1 MAEGRFDTARPGGNR
16 AAKMPKGQPYAG
28 FNMQFC
34 ILSALGM
41 FFVVDGHLNNSYLDI
56 GGLVPYYSFHMPLF
70 AFISGYFYKKGSEHR
85 LGAYTKKKIIRL
97 LGPYMVYNL
106 IYGMIVQ
113 GLHRAGFAFGG
124 DLSLWTLFVEPFI
137 TGHQF
142 EYNLAAWFVPALFLV
157 EMANVLLRRLL
168 KRVDSEY
175 AVFFL
180 YLSIGVWGILLAFSG
195 RYQGGWLTLVRM
207 MFLLPCYGAG
217 TLYKEKLEA
226 GDRADHGLYFGII
239 LAAWLL
245 LAMSG
250 RPLIYSVAF
259 CNGFTGILMP
269 YVTAA
274 LGIAFWLRVSRILA
288 GAFGEGRYI
297 RYFGSHTYAV
307 MMHHIMALMVL
318 KTLFSALAKYTAL
331 FPGFSFEQYK
341 ADLWYCYFPK
351 ALPQFRVVYLI
362 WAIVLPLLFQWVF
375 DRLRLHWGREAL
387 GRPRAGFKG

>member
-1 MAEGRFDTARPGGNR
+1 
-16 AAKMPKGQPYAG
+16 
-28 FNMQFC
+28 
-34 ILSALGM
+34 
-41 FFVVDGHLNNSYLDI
+41 
-56 GGLVPYYSFHMPLF
+56 
-70 AFISGYFYKKGSEHR
+70 
-85 LGAYTKKKIIRL
+85 
-97 LGPYMVYNL
+97 
-106 IYGMIVQ
+106 
-113 GLHRAGFAFGG
+113 
-124 DLSLWTLFVEPFI
+124 
-137 TGHQF
+137 
-142 EYNLAAWFVPALFLV
+142 
-157 EMANVLLRRLL
+157 
-168 KRVDSEY
+168 
-175 AVFFL
+175 
-180 YLSIGVWGILLAFSG
+180 
-195 RYQGGWLTLVRM
+195 M

-226 GDRADHGLYFGII
+226 RDRADNGLYLGII

-259 CNGFTGILMP
+259 CNGFTGILLP

-288 GAFGEGRYI
+288 GAFGDGRYI

-318 KTLFSALAKYTAL
+318 KTLFAALAKYTAL

-351 ALPQFRVVYLI
+351 ALPQFRVVYLM

-375 DRLRLHWGREAL
+375 DRLRPVSYTHLTLPTKA
-387 GRPRAGFKG
+387 